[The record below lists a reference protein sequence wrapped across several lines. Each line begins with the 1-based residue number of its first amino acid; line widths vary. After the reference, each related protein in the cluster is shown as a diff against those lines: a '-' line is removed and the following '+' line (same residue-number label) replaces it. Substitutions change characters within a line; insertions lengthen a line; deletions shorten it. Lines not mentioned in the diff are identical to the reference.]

1 MKPAPF
7 ETRRG
12 TNQPLSQRAAGLLV
26 ESAVEADM
34 ARARTPAAD
43 FYLDGELFALTLER
57 VFARSWLWAADER
70 DWVQGALRHTALP
83 CELLPGSLNEPLLLT
98 RDGQQTRCLSN
109 VCTHRARLLLD
120 APSQASGLRCGYHG
134 RRFDL
139 SGRLQS
145 SPGFDGLPDF
155 PAANDHLPNYPLER
169 AGPWWFTRLE
179 EGPEFSAWWS
189 PVAQRIGHLP
199 LDQAWPAPE
208 RSRDFELDA
217 HWALYVENYLEGLHI
232 PFIHPG
238 LNAVLDFQSYA
249 YELLPLGVLQLGEG
263 RSAKDGAANSGPTSA
278 AERGIFDLPSG
289 HPDHGRAL
297 AAWYFWL
304 FPNLMVN
311 VYPWG
316 ISINRI
322 EPLGPGRTLV
332 RFRSY
337 VFDQNQLGRG
347 AGGDLDQVERE
358 DERAVEAVQRG
369 LAGRGHRRG
378 RYAPGHDLGVH
389 HFHRLW
395 QRFLAGGC

>member
-1 MKPAPF
+1 MTHWPARTTLGP
-7 ETRRG
+7 RG
-12 TNQPLSQRAAGLLV
+12 IASARAAGILA
-26 ESAVEADM
+26 ESKV
-34 ARARTPAAD
+34 AAD
-43 FYLDGELFALTLER
+43 ADQALTPSAEFYLDEELYALTLER
-57 VFARSWLWAADER
+57 VFARSWQWIADER
-70 DWVQGALRHTALP
+70 DFARAGQNLSALP
-83 CELLPGSLNEPLLLT
+83 AELLPGSLAEPLLLT
-98 RDGQQTRCLSN
+98 RQEQTTRCLSN
-109 VCTHRARLLLD
+109 VCTHRARLLLE

-139 SGRLQS
+139 SGRMLS

-155 PAANDHLPNYPLER
+155 PSANEHLQNYPLER
-169 AGPWWFTRLE
+169 AGPWWFTQLAA
-179 EGPEFSAWWS
+179 GPGFASWWS
-189 PVAQRIGHLP
+189 PVAERVGHLP
-199 LDQAWPAPE
+199 LAGAWPAPE
-208 RSRDFELDA
+208 RSRDFEVAA

-238 LNAVLDFQSYA
+238 LNALLDFQAYA

-263 RSAKDGAANSGPTSA
+263 RSGEAPGATESSVF
-278 AERGIFDLPSG
+278 RLPAG
-289 HPDHGRAL
+289 HPDQGRQL

-322 EPLGPGRTLV
+322 EPLGQSRTLV

-337 VFDQNQLGRG
+337 VFDSALLGRG

-369 LAGRGHRRG
+369 LASRGHRRG
-378 RYAPGHDLGVH
+378 RYAPGHDRGVH

-395 QRFLAGGC
+395 QQFLTDGP